1 MLEGKILANNR
12 STRTDVVLVDS
23 KSKWNKLKAYS
34 NDSGPHE
41 AQDVVKEAN
50 APMEGT
56 FFSN

>member
-41 AQDVVKEAN
+41 AQGVVKEAN